1 ALDVPDADLMAR
13 LEMIGPDGT
22 AILIGED
29 WMRARYRS
37 SLARQ
42 ELASPGVPFELR
54 YELPFVGRVLP
65 PGSRLR
71 LILRSPNTIFLERNW
86 NGGGVVADESGQD
99 ARTAH
104 VTVLHDREHPSR
116 VEIPAF

>member
-1 ALDVPDADLMAR
+1 VPA
-13 LEMIGPDGT
+13 
-22 AILIGED
+22 
-29 WMRARYRS
+29 
-37 SLARQ
+37 
-42 ELASPGVPFELR
+42 GVPLDYLF
-54 YELPFVGRVLP
+54 ELPFVDRVLA

-71 LILRSPNTIFLERNW
+71 LILRSPNSIFLERNW
-86 NGGGVVADESGQD
+86 NGGGVVVDESGKD